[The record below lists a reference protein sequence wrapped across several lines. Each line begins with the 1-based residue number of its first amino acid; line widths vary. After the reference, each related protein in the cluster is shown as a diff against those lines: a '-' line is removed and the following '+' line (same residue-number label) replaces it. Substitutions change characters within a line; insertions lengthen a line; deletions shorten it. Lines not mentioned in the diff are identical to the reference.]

1 MLAPRA
7 SYARFHEA
15 NDGPAPGCDQEKA
28 FAYQGASRKGKGKGV
43 RYEFV
48 ELTGWRGDY
57 ARAALRDA
65 LVLKIA
71 GPVRAEA

>member
-1 MLAPRA
+1 M
-7 SYARFHEA
+7 E
-15 NDGPAPGCDQEKA
+15 
-28 FAYQGASRKGKGKGV
+28 GKGV
-43 RYEFV
+43 RYELV
-48 ELTGWRGDY
+48 ELTGRRGDY